1 MNALLKKGFT
11 LASLLFGESTF
22 TYCQMDWSRF
32 ELGLGAGMFVYQGD
46 LTPSR
51 AGSYKTSS
59 PAVTVFVNRILTS
72 SFSLRANLAF
82 GKLRGN
88 DAVYSTPAWRQ
99 QRNFL
104 FSTPLFEFS
113 GLATWKILQR
123 EQKLSPYVFAGAGF
137 ALLQIRR
144 DQSRFN
150 AEYFANE
157 PEVLQG
163 LATDAAHQPPRI
175 LPVLPIG
182 LGLRYKLTDHLS
194 LTAESAYRITT
205 TDYLDGFSHAANT
218 SLKDHYQSHTIG
230 LIYSLGKKSGTDC
243 PVVKQ

>member
-1 MNALLKKGFT
+1 MNALLKKSFT

-22 TYCQMDWSRF
+22 VYCQTDWSRY

-51 AGSYKTSS
+51 AGSYKTAS
-59 PAVTVFVNRILTS
+59 PAVTVFVNRILSS

-82 GKLRGN
+82 GKLKGN
-88 DAVYSTPAWRQ
+88 DAAYSTPSWRQ

-104 FSTPLFEFS
+104 FSTPLFEIS
-113 GLATWKILQR
+113 GIAIWRILQR
-123 EQKLSPYVFAGAGF
+123 DQKLSPYAFAGAGF
-137 ALLQIRR
+137 TLLKIRR

-163 LATDAAHQPPRI
+163 LATDAAHQPPRV

-182 LGLRYKLTDHLS
+182 LGVRYKLTNQLS
-194 LTAESAYRITT
+194 LTAESAYRLTT
-205 TDYLDGFSHAANT
+205 TDYLDGFSHAANA
-218 SLKDHYQSHTIG
+218 SLKDHYQSHTVG
-230 LIYSLGKKSGTDC
+230 LIYSLGKKSGIDC
-243 PVVKQ
+243 PVVK

>member
-1 MNALLKKGFT
+1 MNALLKNGFT
-11 LASLLFGESTF
+11 LASLLFGETTF
-22 TYCQMDWSRF
+22 TYCQTDWTHY
-32 ELGLGAGMFVYQGD
+32 ELGLGAGMFIYQGD

-51 AGSYKTSS
+51 AGSYKTLS
-59 PAVTVFVNRILTS
+59 PAFTVFVNRILS
-72 SFSLRANLAF
+72 PFFSVRANLAL

-88 DAVYSTPAWRQ
+88 DAAYSTPAWRL

-113 GLATWKILQR
+113 GLGIWQILHR
-123 EQKLSPYVFAGAGF
+123 DQKLSPYVFAGAGF
-137 ALLQIRR
+137 ALLKIRR

-163 LATDAAHQPPRI
+163 LATDEAHQPPSI
-175 LPVLPIG
+175 LPVIPIG
-182 LGLRYKLTDHLS
+182 LGLRYQLNNHFS
-194 LTAESAYRITT
+194 LTAESAYRLTT
-205 TDYLDGFSHAANT
+205 TDYLDGFSYAANP

-230 LIYSLGKKSGTDC
+230 LIYSLGKKSGIDC